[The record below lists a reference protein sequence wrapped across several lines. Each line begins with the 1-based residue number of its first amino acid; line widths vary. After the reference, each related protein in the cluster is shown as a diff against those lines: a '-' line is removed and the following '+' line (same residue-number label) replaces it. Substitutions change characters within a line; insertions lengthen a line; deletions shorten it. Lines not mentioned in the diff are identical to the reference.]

1 MSSNEI
7 GTKVLFKKQLG
18 LNYEIDQKYVGLKM
32 KENNILSFNFRV
44 PGELKDEVEAYF
56 RRFKLGEPILV
67 DIGGTGDIKC
77 DFKGISPVLKNKDEF
92 DQYFISAT
100 LQEDKTYDPIEE
112 EKCETC
118 SGCGFH
124 YFFYFFLIKN
134 VLFLFIPVDFKVYF
148 HYCRWLFFSFLF

>member
-44 PGELKDEVEAYF
+44 PGNLKDEVESYF

-77 DFKGISPVLKNKDEF
+77 DFKGISPVLENKEKS

-100 LQEDKTYDPIEE
+100 LQEDKTYNPIEE

-124 YFFYFFLIKN
+124 
-134 VLFLFIPVDFKVYF
+134 
-148 HYCRWLFFSFLF
+148 

>member
-1 MSSNEI
+1 MSSNDI
-7 GTKVLFKKQLG
+7 GTNVLFKKQLG

-44 PGELKDEVEAYF
+44 PGDLINEIEAYF
-56 RRFKLGEPILV
+56 KRFKLGEPILV

-100 LQEDKTYDPIEE
+100 LQEDKQYNPLEE

-124 YFFYFFLIKN
+124 
-134 VLFLFIPVDFKVYF
+134 
-148 HYCRWLFFSFLF
+148 

>member
-1 MSSNEI
+1 MSSDEI
-7 GTKVLFKKQLG
+7 GTTVLFKKQVG

-44 PGELKDEVEAYF
+44 PGELKDEIEEYF

-100 LQEDKTYDPIEE
+100 LQEDKTYDPVEE
-112 EKCETC
+112 EKCDTC

-124 YFFYFFLIKN
+124 
-134 VLFLFIPVDFKVYF
+134 
-148 HYCRWLFFSFLF
+148 

>member
-1 MSSNEI
+1 MSSDEI
-7 GTKVLFKKQLG
+7 GTTVLFKKQLG

-44 PGELKDEVEAYF
+44 PGELKYEIEEYF

-100 LQEDKTYDPIEE
+100 LQEDKTYDPVEE
-112 EKCETC
+112 EKCDTC

-124 YFFYFFLIKN
+124 
-134 VLFLFIPVDFKVYF
+134 
-148 HYCRWLFFSFLF
+148 

>member
-1 MSSNEI
+1 MSSDEI
-7 GTKVLFKKQLG
+7 GTTVLFKKQLG

-44 PGELKDEVEAYF
+44 PGELKDEIEEYF

-100 LQEDKTYDPIEE
+100 LQEDKTYDPVEE
-112 EKCETC
+112 EKCDTC
-118 SGCGFH
+118 SGCGF
-124 YFFYFFLIKN
+124 
-134 VLFLFIPVDFKVYF
+134 P
-148 HYCRWLFFSFLF
+148 

>member
-1 MSSNEI
+1 MSSGEI
-7 GTKVLFKKQLG
+7 GSTVIFKKQLG

-44 PGELKDEVEAYF
+44 PGDLIGEVESYF
-56 RRFKLGEPILV
+56 KRFKLGEPILV
-67 DIGGTGDIKC
+67 DIGGTGDIRC
-77 DFKGISPVLKNKDEF
+77 DFKGLSPVLKNKNEF

-100 LQEDKTYDPIEE
+100 LQEDKKFDPLEE

-124 YFFYFFLIKN
+124 
-134 VLFLFIPVDFKVYF
+134 
-148 HYCRWLFFSFLF
+148 

>member
-7 GTKVLFKKQLG
+7 GTNIIFKKQLG

-44 PGELKDEVEAYF
+44 PGDIKDEVEEYF
-56 RRFKLGEPILV
+56 KRFALGEPILV

-77 DFKGISPVLKNKDEF
+77 DFKGLSPVLKSKDEF
-92 DQYFISAT
+92 DHYFISAT
-100 LQEDKTYDPIEE
+100 LQEDKQYNPLEE

-124 YFFYFFLIKN
+124 
-134 VLFLFIPVDFKVYF
+134 
-148 HYCRWLFFSFLF
+148 

>member
-1 MSSNEI
+1 MPSDEI
-7 GTKVLFKKQLG
+7 GTNVIFKKQLG

-44 PGELKDEVEAYF
+44 PGNLINEIEAYF
-56 RRFKLGEPILV
+56 KRFKLGEPILV
-67 DIGGTGDIKC
+67 DIGGTGDIRC
-77 DFKGISPVLKNKDEF
+77 YFKGISPILKNKNEL

-100 LQEDKTYDPIEE
+100 LQEDKQYDPIEE

-124 YFFYFFLIKN
+124 
-134 VLFLFIPVDFKVYF
+134 
-148 HYCRWLFFSFLF
+148 

>member
-1 MSSNEI
+1 MPSNEI
-7 GTKVLFKKQLG
+7 GTNIIFKKQLG

-44 PGELKDEVEAYF
+44 PGALKDEVESYF
-56 RRFKLGEPILV
+56 KRFKLGEPIMV

-100 LQEDKTYDPIEE
+100 LQEDKQYDPLEE

-124 YFFYFFLIKN
+124 
-134 VLFLFIPVDFKVYF
+134 
-148 HYCRWLFFSFLF
+148 

>member
-1 MSSNEI
+1 MSSDEI
-7 GTKVLFKKQLG
+7 GTTVLFKKQLG

-44 PGELKDEVEAYF
+44 PGELKDEIEEYF

-92 DQYFISAT
+92 DQYFISAI
-100 LQEDKTYDPIEE
+100 LQEDKTYDPVEE
-112 EKCETC
+112 EKCDTC

-124 YFFYFFLIKN
+124 
-134 VLFLFIPVDFKVYF
+134 
-148 HYCRWLFFSFLF
+148 

>member
-1 MSSNEI
+1 MSSDEI
-7 GTKVLFKKQLG
+7 GTTVLFKKKLG

-44 PGELKDEVEAYF
+44 PGELKDEIEEYF

-100 LQEDKTYDPIEE
+100 LQEDKTYDPVEE
-112 EKCETC
+112 EKCDTC

-124 YFFYFFLIKN
+124 
-134 VLFLFIPVDFKVYF
+134 
-148 HYCRWLFFSFLF
+148 